1 MNPIMIKTLIAISAV
16 LIAGC
21 THQSREPMQI
31 PSYVDIEK
39 FMGDWHVLANIPTF
53 PERGAINPVET
64 YSMNE
69 NGTINTRFSF
79 IHPKTGARKELRAT
93 GFVLPNT
100 NNAIWGMQFLW
111 PLKAD
116 YRVVYLDPYY
126 ETTIVGREKRDYLW
140 IMARDANLPA
150 ETLNYLIDKAV
161 QMGYDRSLI
170 QLPPR
175 REALRAAG

>member
-1 MNPIMIKTLIAISAV
+1 
-16 LIAGC
+16 
-21 THQSREPMQI
+21 
-31 PSYVDIEK
+31 
-39 FMGDWHVLANIPTF
+39 
-53 PERGAINPVET
+53 
-64 YSMNE
+64 
-69 NGTINTRFSF
+69 
-79 IHPKTGARKELRAT
+79 
-93 GFVLPNT
+93 
-100 NNAIWGMQFLW
+100 MQFLW

-116 YRVVYLDPYY
+116 YRVVYLDPNY

-140 IMARDANLPA
+140 IMARDANLRT